1 MLLFSGGEF
10 MSETQLMDLFNN
22 KRDHKVQ
29 ITTQAIEKI
38 KNLNI
43 PALSAYDNE
52 LIKNMSQLVLKVAAT
67 EDNHNEVAI
76 TFKLFQNPEDNVE
89 YGIALGSEHH
99 VDPESDSASSKIIN
113 MAESGSFTIEANC
126 VVVLT
131 HNHPSLSD
139 ISLDDVG
146 YFITKAKLKIL
157 IAVTNLGKTFYIMK
171 TNLYDREKAF
181 ALLREAIAHNQSA
194 TTLQE
199 KQDAARVFLRN
210 ASKVGI
216 DYYH

>member
-1 MLLFSGGEF
+1 MD
-10 MSETQLMDLFNN
+10 ETQLMDLFNN

-29 ITTQAIEKI
+29 ITAQAIEKI

-43 PALSAYDNE
+43 PSLSAYDNE
-52 LIKNMSQLVLKVAAT
+52 LIKNMSRLVLKVAAT
-67 EDNHNEVAI
+67 ENNHNEVAI
-76 TFKLFQNPEDNVE
+76 TFKLFQNPEDVLE

-99 VDPESDSASSKIIN
+99 VNPESDSLSSNIIN
-113 MAESGSFTIEANC
+113 MAESDGFTIESNC

-146 YFITKAKLKIL
+146 YFLTKSKLRML
-157 IAVTNLGKTFYIMK
+157 IAVTNLGKIFYVMK
-171 TNLYDREKAF
+171 TNSYNRQEAFSLLGKAIVQN
-181 ALLREAIAHNQSA
+181 RSA

-199 KQDAARVFLRN
+199 KQDAARLFLNN

-216 DYYH
+216 EYYH

>member
-1 MLLFSGGEF
+1 MD
-10 MSETQLMDLFNN
+10 ETQLMDLFNN

-29 ITTQAIEKI
+29 ITAQAIEKI

-43 PALSAYDNE
+43 PSLSAYDNE
-52 LIKNMSQLVLKVAAT
+52 LIKNMSRLVLKVAAT
-67 EDNHNEVAI
+67 ENNHNEVAI
-76 TFKLFQNPEDNVE
+76 TFKLFQNPEDVLE

-99 VDPESDSASSKIIN
+99 VNPESDSLSSNIIN
-113 MAESGSFTIEANC
+113 MAESDGFTIESNC

-146 YFITKAKLKIL
+146 YFLTKSKLRML
-157 IAVTNLGKTFYIMK
+157 IAVTNLGKIFYVMK
-171 TNLYDREKAF
+171 TNSYNRQEAFGLLGKAIVQN
-181 ALLREAIAHNQSA
+181 RSA

-199 KQDAARVFLRN
+199 KQDAARLFLNN

-216 DYYH
+216 EYYH